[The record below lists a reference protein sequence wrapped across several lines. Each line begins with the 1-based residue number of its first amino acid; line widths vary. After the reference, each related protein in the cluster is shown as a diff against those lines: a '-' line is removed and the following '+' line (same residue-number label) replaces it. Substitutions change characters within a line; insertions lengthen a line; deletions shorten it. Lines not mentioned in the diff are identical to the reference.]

1 MTAHVAL
8 ALSEVEA
15 SPILG
20 STEPALSTVEWA
32 ASPPQDGF
40 AAAEPVPF
48 GCQPKRLYLANALS
62 RFIRERVY

>member
-20 STEPALSTVEWA
+20 STGC
-32 ASPPQDGF
+32 Q
-40 AAAEPVPF
+40 PVGF
-48 GCQPKRLYLANALS
+48 GCQPKRLYLANPRV
-62 RFIRERVY
+62 RFVRERVY

>member
-20 STEPALSTVEWA
+20 ST
-32 ASPPQDGF
+32 
-40 AAAEPVPF
+40 
-48 GCQPKRLYLANALS
+48 GCQPKRLYLANARV
-62 RFIRERVY
+62 RFVRERVY

>member
-40 AAAEPVPF
+40 AAAEPVGF
-48 GCQPKRLYLANALS
+48 GCQPKCIFL
-62 RFIRERVY
+62 